1 MRLVRSSPRSEE
13 FEASFEES
21 FTVYKKYQMAIHG
34 DPPEKPTQRQYTS
47 FLVESPLQ
55 VHIQRHHSPVNCFPQ
70 ATLKKK
76 FVSCPRAGWV
86 FSWRLGTYFLDFWIF
101 FFFKKLLKFLS
112 KKKKKEKKKIATARL
127 ATILATRWTGNKLFF
142 EGSPTKC
149 YLHC

>member
-1 MRLVRSSPRSEE
+1 MRSSPRSEE

-55 VHIQRHHSPVNCFPQ
+55 VHIQRHPSPVNCFPQ

-76 FVSCPRAGWV
+76 IVSCPRAGWV
-86 FSWRLGTYFLDFWIF
+86 FSSRLGTYFLDFC
-101 FFFKKLLKFLS
+101 
-112 KKKKKEKKKIATARL
+112 KKKKNSKNYLNFFPKKKKRKKKKIAAARQ
-127 ATILATRWTGNKLFF
+127 ATILATRWTGNRLFF
-142 EGSPTKC
+142 EGSPTK
-149 YLHC
+149 YFLHC